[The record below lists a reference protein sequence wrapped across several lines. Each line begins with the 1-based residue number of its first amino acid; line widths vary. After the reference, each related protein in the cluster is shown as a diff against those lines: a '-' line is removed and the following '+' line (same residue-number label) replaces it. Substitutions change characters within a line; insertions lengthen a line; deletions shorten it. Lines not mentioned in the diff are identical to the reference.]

1 MAFYRQLER
10 VRRTRDIIGRQFDRQ
25 PHQFAAGMSTA
36 ESKSHCL
43 VQAELMDMPVC
54 EMILKMVQKLF
65 RDHKAECDIRIIES

>member
-1 MAFYRQLER
+1 
-10 VRRTRDIIGRQFDRQ
+10 
-25 PHQFAAGMSTA
+25 MSTA